1 MKARKSKKVELKIEE
16 LEEVNLNEWGLR
28 GRDLYL
34 HQKNNVLKMEYQEQT
49 KEREF
54 TYGNRKTKITT
65 NMGILNDKV
74 GSGKTLT
81 MVSLLSRSK
90 IKNEP
95 LEEELKREERYY
107 YPWTIDMGSNHYFSY
122 ITEEQISFRPLKL
135 NIIVCSSA
143 IFQQWGNELDK
154 TDLNYRKI
162 VKTADISE
170 LDKTII
176 ETLDVIL
183 VTYNRYRDFAG
194 YLTNI
199 FRLENI
205 GFNRVIFDEL
215 QLTGVLP
222 MTKAKFYWIISAT
235 LPYDDVGFTNRSL
248 YNNAIC
254 TIMSGVKQKYV
265 IVKNTDEELSQ
276 SYQQSEITYYKY
288 MCFNRNF
295 NIFGERVSNEIQR
308 MIAADDIAGA
318 IVALGGTKDNISLLD
333 IILAKEEKEITA
345 IKAQISYYSIL
356 QSDNSEEKVNE
367 YKKKL
372 VEAEKSLE
380 NLKQKIK
387 RDTEDDN
394 ECPLCS
400 EEYKEPVLTFCC
412 NSVMC
417 SKCVKS
423 LYNTTQKCPFC
434 RVKLDMKNMAIS
446 SSKEEEKKEDEP
458 ENKITKLET
467 VKKIIESNPNGKYI
481 LFSEFNPTFD
491 AIKAALT
498 ESNVSFAEVKGTSDA
513 KQKYIR
519 LFKEGKIKVLF
530 LNSRNDGSGIDL
542 PETTDIILY
551 HKMSS
556 ENIETQV
563 LGRALRL
570 GRTSSL
576 KVHRLLYSEEENMQD
591 NPRNIY
597 HLHTSNLTSQE
608 LYANQLRQDQERE
621 DRELAERLQNSL

>member
-1 MKARKSKKVELKIEE
+1 MKSRKSKKVELKIEE

-28 GRDLYL
+28 GSDLYL

-95 LEEELKREERYY
+95 LEERYY

-235 LPYDDVGFTNRSL
+235 LPYDDVGFSNRSL

-318 IVALGGTKDNISLLD
+318 IVALGGTKDNVSLLD
-333 IILAKEEKEITA
+333 IILAKEEKEITG

-356 QSDNSEEKVNE
+356 QSDNSEEKVRE
-367 YKKKL
+367 YKQKL
-372 VEAEKSLE
+372 TEAEKSLE

-446 SSKEEEKKEDEP
+446 SSKEDEKKEELP

-491 AIKAALT
+491 AIKTALT

-542 PETTDIILY
+542 PETTDVILY

-570 GRTSSL
+570 GRTSPL
-576 KVHRLLYSEEENMQD
+576 KVHKLLYSEEENMED